1 MQAYDLQVQPNSG
14 TRVELGDVALKNTT
28 ATTVP
33 ALSASNIATILKNS
47 SLSVL
52 LTHYLKS
59 ESLLRLF
66 DVQK

>member
-1 MQAYDLQVQPNSG
+1 MQAHDLQVQPNSG
-14 TRVELGDVALKNTT
+14 TRVELGDVFLKNTT

-33 ALSASNIATILKNS
+33 ALSASNIATVLKNS

-59 ESLLRLF
+59 QSLLRLF